1 MIELLVSDNA
11 SLPKEVV
18 RGLHDLRKK
27 DSVTREMSL
36 ALNKEE
42 KELMELV
49 KNYNKEKDSS
59 FDDAPLIARAMDAK
73 RKRKELVELL
83 DEQMKAAQSIYE
95 NVDSKITDF
104 DSKTKEF
111 KHLFTTDAHGSAHG
125 KKKKKKN
132 AELAALD
139 GPGALSMDPNEPVYC
154 VCRRVSF
161 GEMVGC
167 ENPDCTVEWFH
178 FGCVGLTEE
187 PSVWYCDE
195 CKSKKGN

>member
-18 RGLHDLRKK
+18 RGLHELRKK

-59 FDDAPLIARAMDAK
+59 FDDTPLITRAMDVK

-111 KHLFTTDAHGSAHG
+111 KHLFTTYAHGSAQG

-132 AELAALD
+132 AELATLD